1 MLNLTLR
8 QLRVF
13 EAVARHMSF
22 TRAAQELHLSQ
33 PAVSMQVKQLEDCV
47 GLELF
52 EKLGKR
58 IFLTAAGFEM
68 LHCAQAVL
76 FKLIEAEQVFAE
88 MKGIEGGRLN
98 IAVATTVN
106 YFATRILAEFNRHF
120 PNVGISLE
128 VTNREGLLERLAHNE
143 TDIVLMGQPPE
154 NIDIESTAFMD
165 NPLVI
170 IAAPGHPLA
179 NAERVELEQL
189 KNETFLMRE
198 PGSGTR
204 SALERLCASQ
214 GISLIGSGMEMN
226 SNEAIKQ
233 GVQAGLGLGVVSI
246 HTVEAELERGQ
257 LQLINAEHFPIQRQW
272 FVVNRRG
279 KRLSVTA
286 KAFKDFV
293 ISESANL

>member
-1 MLNLTLR
+1 MMNLTLR

-33 PAVSMQVKQLEDCV
+33 PAVSMQVKQLEDSV

-76 FKLIEAEQVFAE
+76 FKLKESEQAFAE

-106 YFATRILAEFNRHF
+106 YFATRILAEFNHHF

-128 VTNREGLLERLAHNE
+128 VTNREGLLEKLAHNE
-143 TDIVLMGQPPE
+143 TDIVLMGQPPD
-154 NIDIESTAFMD
+154 NIDIEAEAFMD

-170 IAAPGHPLA
+170 IASPGHALA
-179 NAERVELEQL
+179 SGERVALDQL
-189 KNETFLMRE
+189 KDETFLMRE

-204 SALERLCASQ
+204 SALERLCSAR

-279 KRLSVTA
+279 KRLSATA

-293 ISESANL
+293 ISEAGNL

>member
-1 MLNLTLR
+1 
-8 QLRVF
+8 
-13 EAVARHMSF
+13 
-22 TRAAQELHLSQ
+22 
-33 PAVSMQVKQLEDCV
+33 MQVKQLEDSV

-76 FKLIEAEQVFAE
+76 FKLKEAEQAFAE

-128 VTNREGLLERLAHNE
+128 VTNREGLLDKLARNE
-143 TDIVLMGQPPE
+143 TDIVLMGQPPD
-154 NIDIESTAFMD
+154 NIDIEAEAFMD

-170 IAAPGHPLA
+170 IAHPGHALA
-179 NAERVELEQL
+179 SGERVTLDQL
-189 KNETFLMRE
+189 KDETFLMRE

-204 SALERLCASQ
+204 SALERLCSAQ

-257 LQLINAEHFPIQRQW
+257 LQLINAEYFPIQRQW

-279 KRLSVTA
+279 KRLSATA

-293 ISESANL
+293 LSEAGNL

>member
-1 MLNLTLR
+1 
-8 QLRVF
+8 VF

-33 PAVSMQVKQLEDCV
+33 PAVSMQVKQLEDSV

-52 EKLGKR
+52 EKLGKK

-76 FKLIEAEQVFAE
+76 FKLKEAEQAFNE

-128 VTNREGLLERLAHNE
+128 VTNREGLLEKLAQNE

-154 NIDIESTAFMD
+154 NIDIEAVAFMD

-170 IAAPGHPLA
+170 IAPPGHPLTEL
-179 NAERVELEQL
+179 ERVGLEQL

-204 SALERLCASQ
+204 SALERLCAAQ
-214 GISLIGSGMEMN
+214 GVSLIGSGMEMN

-279 KRLSVTA
+279 KRLSATA

-293 ISESANL
+293 ISEAVNL

>member
-33 PAVSMQVKQLEDCV
+33 PAVSMQVKQLEDSV
-47 GLELF
+47 GLALF

-68 LHCAQAVL
+68 LHCAQSVL
-76 FKLIEAEQVFAE
+76 FKLKEAEQAFAE

-128 VTNREGLLERLAHNE
+128 VTNREGLLERLALNE
-143 TDIVLMGQPPE
+143 TDIVLMGQPPDD
-154 NIDIESTAFMD
+154 IDIEAVAFMD

-170 IAAPGHPLA
+170 IAPPGHPLA
-179 NAERVELEQL
+179 EKDRVELEQL

-204 SALERLCASQ
+204 SALERLCSSQ

-246 HTVEAELERGQ
+246 HTVEDELERGQ
-257 LQLINAEHFPIQRQW
+257 LRLINAEHFPIQRQW

-279 KRLSVTA
+279 KRLSATA
-286 KAFKDFV
+286 KAFKEFV
-293 ISESANL
+293 ISEAGNL

>member
-33 PAVSMQVKQLEDCV
+33 PAVSMQVKQLEDSV

-52 EKLGKR
+52 EKLGKK

-76 FKLIEAEQVFAE
+76 FKLKEAEQAFNE

-128 VTNREGLLERLAHNE
+128 VTNREGLLEKLAQNE

-154 NIDIESTAFMD
+154 NIDIEAVAFMD

-170 IAAPGHPLA
+170 IAPPGHPLTEL
-179 NAERVELEQL
+179 ERVGLEQL

-204 SALERLCASQ
+204 SALERLCAAQ
-214 GISLIGSGMEMN
+214 GVSLIGSGMEMN

-279 KRLSVTA
+279 KRLSATA

-293 ISESANL
+293 ISEAVNL